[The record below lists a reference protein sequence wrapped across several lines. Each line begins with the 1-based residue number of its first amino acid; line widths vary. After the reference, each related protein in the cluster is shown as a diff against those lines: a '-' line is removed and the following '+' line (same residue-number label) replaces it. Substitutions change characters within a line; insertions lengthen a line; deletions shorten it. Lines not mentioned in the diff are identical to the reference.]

1 MPDRNDEVERYKRIR
16 DQQLRARDP
25 QKSERRIHHDI
36 ATRHRRTRE
45 PFSFR
50 RMVSEVPKKWG
61 GLIIGG
67 FLGFVILVLLPNVIE
82 HRLIDLIGILVM
94 MFLMLIGFAIGQA
107 ADAKKDLEDL
117 IKK

>member
-1 MPDRNDEVERYKRIR
+1 MPERNDEVERFRRIR

-25 QKSERRIHHDI
+25 QKTERKIHHEI
-36 ATRHRRTRE
+36 ATRRRKSRE

-50 RMVSEVPKKWG
+50 SMVSEVPKKWG
-61 GLIIGG
+61 GLILGG
-67 FLGFVILVLLPNVIE
+67 FLGFVVLVLLPNVIE
-82 HRLIDLIGILVM
+82 HRLVDVIGILVM
-94 MFLMLIGFAIGQA
+94 MFLMLIGFATGQA